1 LGIYFFIVSLVPL
14 AIAGYISYRI
24 AEQSLRKDIVNQLL
38 AVSEAKARSIETY
51 ALERRRN
58 VTMLA
63 RDPAIIDAIERYKE
77 AFKTGSA
84 NSPDYIAI
92 DRKLRPFLTYYKE
105 TAGYDNLFL
114 VSSEQGVIFSVNSN
128 EDLGKKHLE
137 GPERNSEMVKTF
149 DRAKTLLETE
159 ISDFEVNAETGVPT
173 AFIAAPVFK
182 GSQWIGMVAFQMKNE
197 ELYDL
202 VRDYT
207 GLQQTGEIVIA
218 SKRGNEAVFITP
230 VRNDPDASFKRRILL
245 GSDVGIPIQKAV
257 EAKKGSG
264 VYVDYR
270 GKNVLA
276 AWRYLPSFGSG
287 IVVKIDAEEAFSLI
301 NNLRDWWIGIGLIAT
316 VMVVVL
322 TIFFAKSISVPIRRL
337 TQMTK
342 RIASGDLNASVEIN
356 SEDEIGELAESFVNM
371 QTELKKS
378 IKTLTETTAAKERI
392 ESELNVAREIQMSI
406 LPKIFPPFPDR
417 KEFEIYAVIEPA
429 KEVGGDF
436 YDFFFIDEDHMFFLI
451 GDVSGKGV
459 PASLYMAVTKTLI
472 KAITNKGMSPDEV
485 LDLTNKELCKDNETL
500 MFVTIFCG
508 IIDTRTG
515 VVSYSCGGHNPP
527 YIISQTKGVK
537 ELKIEGGMA
546 LGIMDEAEF
555 NKNEFTLGV
564 GDVIFLFTDGVTEAF
579 DCHGNMYS
587 DERLKNFLENLKGFN
602 PEVTV
607 KKTLNEVNIF
617 SSGAPQADDITLLTL
632 KYRNNG

>member
-1 LGIYFFIVSLVPL
+1 LVPL
-14 AIAGYISYRI
+14 GIAGYISYRI

-38 AVSEAKARSIETY
+38 AVSEAKARSIENY

-92 DRKLRPFLTYYKE
+92 DTKLRPFLTYYKE

-137 GPERNSEMVKTF
+137 GPERNSEMVKTL

-159 ISDFEVNAETGVPT
+159 ISDFEVNAETGGPI

-182 GSQWIGMVAFQMKNE
+182 GSQLIGMVAFQMKNE

-270 GKNVLA
+270 GKKVLA
-276 AWRYLPSFGSG
+276 AWRYLPSFGTG

-322 TIFFAKSISVPIRRL
+322 TIFFAKSISVPISRL

-356 SEDEIGELAESFVNM
+356 SKDEIGELAESFVNM

-392 ESELNVAREIQMSI
+392 ESELQIAREIQMSI
-406 LPKIFPPFPDR
+406 LPKIFPPFPARD
-417 KEFEIYAVIEPA
+417 EFEIFASIEPA

-436 YDFFFIDEDHMFFLI
+436 YDFFFTDKEHLFFCI

-459 PASLYMAVTKTLI
+459 PASLFMAVTMTLI
-472 KAITNKGMSPDEV
+472 KAKTTKDKSPDEV
-485 LDLTNKELCKDNETL
+485 LTSVNQELCIDNDTA

-508 IIDTRTG
+508 ILNTRTG
-515 VVSYSCGGHNPP
+515 EVSYCNGGHNPP
-527 YIISQTKGVK
+527 YLLSNAKGIK
-537 ELKIEGGMA
+537 PLNDNSGMA
-546 LGIMDEAEF
+546 LGVFDEATYVKS
-555 NKNEFTLGV
+555 NVTLNDGE
-564 GDVIFLFTDGVTEAF
+564 GIFLFTDGVTEAM
-579 DCHGNMYS
+579 DDHGNMYS
-587 DERLKNFLENLKGFN
+587 DERLEKFMNKQTDFK
-602 PEVTV
+602 PDDIIRT
-607 KKTLNEVNIF
+607 TLIDLNNF
-617 SSGAPQADDITLLTL
+617 SSGAPQADDITIMAI
-632 KYRNNG
+632 KFIKS

>member
-1 LGIYFFIVSLVPL
+1 MGIYFFIVSLVPL

-137 GPERNSEMVKTF
+137 GPERNSEMVKTL

-159 ISDFEVNAETGVPT
+159 ISDFEVNAETGEPI

-182 GSQWIGMVAFQMKNE
+182 GSQLIGMVAFQMKNE

-218 SKRGNEAVFITP
+218 SKSGIEAVFITP

-287 IVVKIDAEEAFSLI
+287 IVVKIDAKEAFSLI

-322 TIFFAKSISVPIRRL
+322 TIFFAKSISVPISRL

-342 RIASGDLNASVEIN
+342 RIASGDLNAIVVLRRN
-356 SEDEIGELAESFVNM
+356 TCFF
-371 QTELKKS
+371 S
-378 IKTLTETTAAKERI
+378 ISPRTTFK
-392 ESELNVAREIQMSI
+392 
-406 LPKIFPPFPDR
+406 P
-417 KEFEIYAVIEPA
+417 
-429 KEVGGDF
+429 
-436 YDFFFIDEDHMFFLI
+436 
-451 GDVSGKGV
+451 
-459 PASLYMAVTKTLI
+459 VTTQ
-472 KAITNKGMSPDEV
+472 G
-485 LDLTNKELCKDNETL
+485 
-500 MFVTIFCG
+500 
-508 IIDTRTG
+508 
-515 VVSYSCGGHNPP
+515 
-527 YIISQTKGVK
+527 
-537 ELKIEGGMA
+537 
-546 LGIMDEAEF
+546 
-555 NKNEFTLGV
+555 
-564 GDVIFLFTDGVTEAF
+564 
-579 DCHGNMYS
+579 
-587 DERLKNFLENLKGFN
+587 
-602 PEVTV
+602 
-607 KKTLNEVNIF
+607 
-617 SSGAPQADDITLLTL
+617 
-632 KYRNNG
+632 